1 MCNTTARLPNQV
13 VSAPFRRLNSNNYL
27 KEAPQQPIKSEPSCE
42 SVPSTPARSA
52 STLSN
57 GDVPKKPM
65 RPLTAYHIYFQIER
79 EFIIQTLSGED
90 ADKSI
95 HEGKKCLDDVPERYI
110 NTKLSPDW
118 YFGPGKRAKRKHR
131 KQHGK
136 IGFLELSRV
145 ISTRWAKLEETD
157 PDIKQFVSKLAKQEL
172 EVYQRE
178 VEEYKELTK
187 DMVPSAAPSKTTAKK
202 SKKRKQSEQSQ
213 QQEVAPA
220 ASMMMMMPQHQ
231 MMQQH
236 QMMASQPTPEM
247 VASYQRTFYGAAS
260 QPIEDTSFMNNSV
273 QLRQEI
279 NQLKNEIE
287 YVNSCITKYS
297 HHFDGQPT
305 PTFTQTT
312 DSAPPKKQFYRRQS
326 SNISISI
333 FDSVMDESG
342 KVEPK
347 TKKTKKS
354 FYRRQ
359 SSDMS
364 LSFLDSIMEEAGKN
378 KSSSKKTKKSFYRRQ
393 SSNMSLSFLESVMDD
408 MRKNESSKK
417 AKSSSAPKKNFYRR
431 QSSTLSLSFLD
442 PIVDK
447 MTKDEASTPIG
458 ATSAVKTEEISD
470 KLSPTNVADIHD
482 VDDVM
487 KDDDIMS
494 LWVAQNSL

>member
-1 MCNTTARLPNQV
+1 MCNTTVRLPNQV
-13 VSAPFRRLNSNNYL
+13 VSAPFRRLNSKNYL
-27 KEAPQQPIKSEPSCE
+27 KDAASTQQPVKSQPSFE
-42 SVPSTPARSA
+42 SVPTPTHSA
-52 STLSN
+52 TTVSN

-95 HEGKKCLDDVPERYI
+95 LEGKKCLDDVPDRYRA
-110 NTKLSPDW
+110 TKLSPDW

-187 DMVPSAAPSKTTAKK
+187 NMTPSSAPTKTAAKK
-202 SKKRKQSEQSQ
+202 CKKRKQSEQSQ

-220 ASMMMMMPQHQ
+220 ASMTMMMPQHQ
-231 MMQQH
+231 MMG
-236 QMMASQPTPEM
+236 SQPTPEM
-247 VASYQRTFYGAAS
+247 IASFQRTFYGAS
-260 QPIEDTSFMNNSV
+260 QPIEDNSFMNNSV

-279 NQLKNEIE
+279 DQLKNEIE
-287 YVNSCITKYS
+287 YVNSCINKYS
-297 HHFDGQPT
+297 HHFNGQPT
-305 PTFTQTT
+305 PTFTQTNS
-312 DSAPPKKQFYRRQS
+312 SAPPKKQFYRRQS

-333 FDSVMDESG
+333 FDSVMDE
-342 KVEPK
+342 KAKNEPK
-347 TKKTKKS
+347 TKKAKKS

-364 LSFLDSIMEEAGKN
+364 LSFLDSIMDEMGKN
-378 KSSSKKTKKSFYRRQ
+378 KKSKKSFYRRQ
-393 SSNMSLSFLESVMDD
+393 SSNKSLYRRQSSGISLSFLDSVMDE
-408 MRKNESSKK
+408 MGKNEPKK

-442 PIVDK
+442 PIADK
-447 MTKDEASTPIG
+447 LDKHETIAPVG
-458 ATSAVKTEEISD
+458 ATPAVKKEISD
-470 KLSPTNVADIHD
+470 DPSPVNVADIH
-482 VDDVM
+482 
-487 KDDDIMS
+487 DDDIMS
-494 LWVAQNSL
+494 LWVAQNNL

>member
-1 MCNTTARLPNQV
+1 MCNTTPRLPNQV

-42 SVPSTPARSA
+42 SVPSTPAPSA

-145 ISTRWAKLEETD
+145 ISTRWAKLEETN

-187 DMVPSAAPSKTTAKK
+187 DMIPSAAPAKTTAKK

-220 ASMMMMMPQHQ
+220 ASMMMMPQHQ

-247 VASYQRTFYGAAS
+247 IASCQRTFYGAAS
-260 QPIEDTSFMNNSV
+260 QPIEDKSFMNNSV

-287 YVNSCITKYS
+287 YVNSCITKHS
-297 HHFDGQPT
+297 HHFEGQPT

-333 FDSVMDESG
+333 FDNVMDESG

-347 TKKTKKS
+347 TKKAKKS

-447 MTKDEASTPIG
+447 ITKDEASIPID
-458 ATSAVKTEEISD
+458 ATSAVKTEISD
-470 KLSPTNVADIHD
+470 KSSPTNVADIN
-482 VDDVM
+482 
-487 KDDDIMS
+487 DDDIMS

>member
-1 MCNTTARLPNQV
+1 MCNTTVRLPNQV
-13 VSAPFRRLNSNNYL
+13 VSAPFRRLNSKDYL
-27 KEAPQQPIKSEPSCE
+27 KEAATQQPVKSEPSFE
-42 SVPSTPARSA
+42 SVPVQTKSA
-52 STLSN
+52 TTVNN

-95 HEGKKCLDDVPERYI
+95 FEGKKCLDDVPERYRA
-110 NTKLSPDW
+110 TKLSPDW

-187 DMVPSAAPSKTTAKK
+187 NMDPSSTSAPTKAAVKK

-213 QQEVAPA
+213 EQEVAPA
-220 ASMMMMMPQHQ
+220 ASMTMMMPQHQ
-231 MMQQH
+231 MMG
-236 QMMASQPTPEM
+236 SQPTPEM
-247 VASYQRTFYGAAS
+247 IASFQRTFYGNS
-260 QPIEDTSFMNNSV
+260 QPTEDMSFMNNSV

-279 NQLKNEIE
+279 DQLKNEIE
-287 YVNSCITKYS
+287 YVNSCISKYS
-297 HHFDGQPT
+297 NHFKGQPT

-312 DSAPPKKQFYRRQS
+312 SAAPPKKQFYRRQS
-326 SNISISI
+326 STFSTSI
-333 FDSVMDESG
+333 FNTVLDD
-342 KVEPK
+342 KVKNEPK
-347 TKKTKKS
+347 TKKPKKS

-364 LSFLDSIMEEAGKN
+364 LSFLDSVMDEMEKSKKN
-378 KSSSKKTKKSFYRRQ
+378 KSLVRRQSSNKSFYRRQ
-393 SSNMSLSFLESVMDD
+393 SSGISLSFLDSIMDE
-408 MRKNESSKK
+408 MGKNEHTTKK
-417 AKSSSAPKKNFYRR
+417 SKSSSSSKKNFYRR

-447 MTKDEASTPIG
+447 MTKNEATAPAG
-458 ATSAVKTEEISD
+458 AVKKEITGS
-470 KLSPTNVADIHD
+470 SSVNVADIH
-482 VDDVM
+482 
-487 KDDDIMS
+487 DDDIMS
-494 LWVAQNSL
+494 LWASQNNL